1 MSRGRR
7 KRPSPRYGASN
18 NVNKLPRLPGQ
29 GVAHRAKVITGISGS
44 HTGGTSVQR
53 WSMGEF
59 NGGSFSSWPN
69 ALPASGS
76 QTGYDVI
83 VPYKFF
89 GLPIYGWPAAQ

>member
-1 MSRGRR
+1 MTVPALIR
-7 KRPSPRYGASN
+7 ASN

-59 NGGSFSSWPN
+59 NGGSFGDWPN
-69 ALPASGS
+69 TLPASGS
-76 QTGYDVI
+76 QTGYDVM
-83 VPYKFF
+83 VPY
-89 GLPIYGWPAAQ
+89 WN